1 MLILNRGGRAQK
13 QCHSPSPLLN
23 ANREEEGLYTSYVL
37 NVSPQNSCA
46 EALDPD
52 VTGGGV
58 CVCSQSC
65 LPLCNPMDCSLPGS
79 SVRGILPGKNTGVGC
94 HFFLQRIFPTHVF
107 CTGRWILYHCAT
119 GGARKVMVFGGNSG

>member
-79 SVRGILPGKNTGVGC
+79 SVRGILPGKNTGVGG
-94 HFFLQRIFPTHVF
+94 HFLLQGIFPTWELNPSLLRLL
-107 CTGRWILYHCAT
+107 RWQASSLPLAPV
-119 GGARKVMVFGGNSG
+119 GPEGAP